1 MITITDTAHDTLTE
15 VLCYT
20 LGEQPV
26 VSEISNIL
34 ALQQCPTAITSVPGT
49 QPWVLGLA
57 VIEGDLLPIIDLP
70 LFLGLP
76 ACNGSSLAY
85 VLVVNLVEVHC
96 GLLVTD
102 VEGKSIMSAASSMTA
117 EVISPVKTYV
127 TTALHQNDVILPVFS
142 LSALLADQRFSMG
155 CLNHPALS
163 VSLSAIRQ

>member
-1 MITITDTAHDTLTE
+1 MVTIVDTTNDARTE

-26 VSEISNIL
+26 VSEISDIL
-34 ALQQCPTAITSVPGT
+34 ALQQCPAAITPVPGT

-76 ACNGSSLAY
+76 ACAGSSLAH
-85 VLVVNLVEVHC
+85 VLVVNLAGVHC
-96 GLLVTD
+96 GLLVTR
-102 VEGKSIMSAASSMTA
+102 VEGRSTMTA
-117 EVISPVKTYV
+117 AAPSATIEAIPSVKTYI
-127 TTALHQNDVILPVFS
+127 TTALHQDDLISPVFA

-155 CLNHPALS
+155 CLNHPALEDN
-163 VSLSAIRQ
+163 